1 MKLDRTPD
9 LNAGVHLLDTTD
21 EWWANMSVE
30 DCEELMN
37 FIDDLEAEVVPGFIE
52 WGMNRLQF
60 VKENNQ
66 MEDVFVNELSNLG
79 LTFIWIVVGGIV
91 IYLLD
96 RYVFNK
102 DRYK

>member
-1 MKLDRTPD
+1 
-9 LNAGVHLLDTTD
+9 
-21 EWWANMSVE
+21 
-30 DCEELMN
+30 
-37 FIDDLEAEVVPGFIE
+37 
-52 WGMNRLQF
+52 
-60 VKENNQ
+60 
-66 MEDVFVNELSNLG
+66 MEDVFVKELSNLG